1 MNQVVVIGAGPQG
14 LAAAAHLL
22 ERGIDLLV
30 LEAGSGPAAAVAE
43 WAHVRLFSKWSEVMD
58 SASKRLL
65 STTEWA
71 EPGEGYPTGGEWISQ
86 YLAPLA
92 SALGDRVRYGS
103 RVVGVSKKGRDRS
116 VDAGRE
122 EQPFVIHVV
131 NTDGSEARIEAKSVI
146 DASGTWGTP
155 SPAGSGGLPAIGE
168 NAAAVAGVLGY
179 QIPSTDDVQALA
191 GKHVVVV
198 GNGASAKTAIVQLAR
213 VVEQD
218 PATQVTWVLRRG
230 VVGNTFGG
238 GEADELPERGA
249 LGVLAEKA
257 VSDGHVA
264 LVTGFRTDS
273 VSLNGAQAVL
283 TADDGRSL
291 ELADQVIV
299 LTGFRPDLSIL
310 SEVRLDV
317 DLRLQAPS
325 RVATEVDPN
334 IHSCGSIRATGAA
347 DLAHPDAGLYI
358 VGAKSYGRAPTFL
371 ALTGFEQVRSV
382 AAELAGDHEAAER
395 VDLVLP
401 DTGVCGGAGLFD
413 APEET
418 TGGGCC
424 AVTPVGIDLTPA
436 LSN

>member
-22 ERGIDLLV
+22 ERGIEPLV
-30 LEAGSGPAAAVAE
+30 LEAGTGPASAVSE
-43 WAHVRLFSKWSEVMD
+43 WSHVRLFSKWAELMD

-65 STTEWA
+65 ATTDWV
-71 EPGEGYPTGGEWISQ
+71 EPGEAYPTGGQWISG

-92 SALGDRVRYGS
+92 DALGDRVRYGA
-103 RVVGVSKKGRDRS
+103 RVVGVGKKGRDRS

-122 EQPFVIHVV
+122 EQPFVVHIV
-131 NTDGSEARIEAKSVI
+131 NSDGREERVEAASVI
-146 DASGTWGTP
+146 DASGTWVTP
-155 SPAGSGGLPAIGE
+155 NPAGADGFPAIGE
-168 NAAAVAGVLGY
+168 KFAAAAGVLGY
-179 QIPSTDDVQALA
+179 QIPLMEDLRTLA

-198 GNGASAKTAIVQLAR
+198 GNGASAKGAIAQIAR
-213 VVEQD
+213 VVKQD
-218 PATQVTWVLRRG
+218 PSTQVTWVLRRG
-230 VVGNTFGG
+230 VVGSTFGG
-238 GEADELPERGA
+238 GAADELPERGA
-249 LGVLAEKA
+249 LGRLAQKA
-257 VSDGHVA
+257 VTDG
-264 LVTGFRTDS
+264 LVHLITGFRTVS
-273 VSLNGAQAVL
+273 VALEGARAVL
-283 TADDGRSL
+283 SAEDGRSL
-291 ELADQVIV
+291 EPADRVIV

-310 SEVRLDV
+310 SEVRLDL

-325 RVATEVDPN
+325 RVANEVDPN

-347 DLAHPDAGLYI
+347 DLAHPDAGFYI

-382 AAELAGDHEAAER
+382 AAELAGDHEGAQR
-395 VDLVLP
+395 VELVLP

-418 TGGGCC
+418 AGGGCC
-424 AVTPVGIDLTPA
+424 TTGPAPVECTPA